1 MPHKLGRRNKSS
13 SVGRGVQEERQEQES
28 SQVWST
34 SWHIILASLGHE
46 NAYFIFL
53 PLMSEHLN
61 RKHIVCVCAATKWET
76 LCQSLTARG
85 SLINKLP
92 DAELAQQEQQ
102 QQEQYKHCYVN
113 AAALIK
119 S

>member
-1 MPHKLGRRNKSS
+1 MKMPILFCP
-13 SVGRGVQEERQEQES
+13 
-28 SQVWST
+28 ST
-34 SWHIILASLGHE
+34 LIANIL
-46 NAYFIFL
+46 
-53 PLMSEHLN
+53 
-61 RKHIVCVCAATKWET
+61 CVCAATKWEI

-92 DAELAQQEQQ
+92 GAGLAQQKQQ

>member
-1 MPHKLGRRNKSS
+1 MKMPILFFCPSCP
-13 SVGRGVQEERQEQES
+13 
-28 SQVWST
+28 ST
-34 SWHIILASLGHE
+34 LIANILC
-46 NAYFIFL
+46 
-53 PLMSEHLN
+53 
-61 RKHIVCVCAATKWET
+61 VCVCAATKWET